1 MNKIKLQLFTSKERN
16 KKSELNNIFNFLL
29 KIDYSIEYRLKQ
41 QTKEML
47 EIVWKIGNYKKE
59 QSIFSFATFP

>member
-29 KIDYSIEYRLKQ
+29 KIDYSIEYRLTQ

-47 EIVWKIGNYKKE
+47 EIL
-59 QSIFSFATFP
+59 

>member
-29 KIDYSIEYRLKQ
+29 KIDYSIEYRLTQ